1 MSATGRQD
9 ERVTPGKASAAG
21 HHWQYT
27 ERHQSQ
33 HAPNVSMNIMVV
45 WRGSRKK
52 GLKTYKRLRE
62 NGKIYEHVPFV
73 DGFSYRK

>member
-1 MSATGRQD
+1 
-9 ERVTPGKASAAG
+9 
-21 HHWQYT
+21 
-27 ERHQSQ
+27 
-33 HAPNVSMNIMVV
+33 MNIMVV

-52 GLKTYKRLRE
+52 GLKTYKRLGE